1 MKARIEYLDG
11 VAGLLIC
18 YMMLNH
24 IILRANI
31 GISVDNVWLEPLQ
44 FFMFWF
50 FYKSGMFYK
59 PKPTKQLLVL
69 GGHKLL
75 VPWLV
80 FGVVGHLAN
89 CVNLMIDGDY
99 KWKHYLLTPFKE
111 ILFAGG
117 LEGNRPLW
125 FLFTLFWTQLIF
137 NYLFQK
143 KLSAYWMV
151 FGGLIWAIIMYLL
164 GYNGPTYMVNI
175 PLAIA
180 VYALG
185 YLWKDN
191 QFTK

>member
-44 FFMFWF
+44 FLCFGSFISLACF
-50 FYKSGMFYK
+50 ISQSRPSNCLF
-59 PKPTKQLLVL
+59 L

-75 VPWLV
+75 LPWLV
-80 FGVVGHLAN
+80 FGVVGHLIN
-89 CVNLMIDGDY
+89 CVNLLTDGNY
-99 KWKHYLLTPFKE
+99 NWKHYLLTPFKE
-111 ILFAGG
+111 LLFTGG

-125 FLFTLFWTQLIF
+125 FLFTLFWTLLIF

-143 KLSAYWMV
+143 KFSAYWMV
-151 FGGLIWAIIMYLL
+151 LGGLFGL
-164 GYNGPTYMVNI
+164 
-175 PLAIA
+175 
-180 VYALG
+180 
-185 YLWKDN
+185 
-191 QFTK
+191 